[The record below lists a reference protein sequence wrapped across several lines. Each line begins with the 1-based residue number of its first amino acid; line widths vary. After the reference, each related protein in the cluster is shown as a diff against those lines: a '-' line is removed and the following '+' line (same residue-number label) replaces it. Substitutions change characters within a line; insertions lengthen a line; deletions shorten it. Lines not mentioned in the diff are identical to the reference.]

1 MHGIVELFLVKYSIK
16 RKCVTNEA
24 TRNNTNAILL
34 VTKGGYFQDGKLFCM
49 Q

>member
-1 MHGIVELFLVKYSIK
+1 MHGIVELFLVKYFIK
-16 RKCVTNEA
+16 GKCVTNEA

-34 VTKGGYFQDGKLFCM
+34 VTEGGYFQNGKLFCM

>member
-24 TRNNTNAILL
+24 THNNTNAILL
-34 VTKGGYFQDGKLFCM
+34 VTEGGYFQDGKLFCM

>member
-16 RKCVTNEA
+16 GKCVTNEA

-34 VTKGGYFQDGKLFCM
+34 VTEGGYFQDGKLFCM
-49 Q
+49 